1 MTYNASIGKGVLID
15 IDGVPTHAMITH
27 VEGAHDN
34 GSEVVD
40 LTAFPREQQPRFFSG
55 VHLHSDPD
63 AAGADDHNLIAYWPE
78 GDEESINEP
87 DAELV
92 DDDQVDEAPP
102 APPVKEPAK
111 KAPAKKAAAR
121 R

>member
-1 MTYNASIGKGVLID
+1 MTYNASIGKSVLID
-15 IDGVPTHAMITH
+15 VDGVPTHAVITH

-40 LTAFPREQQPRFFSG
+40 LTAFPREHQPRFFTG

-63 AAGADDHNLIAYWPE
+63 AAAADDHNLIASWPE
-78 GDEESINEP
+78 GDEESVNEP
-87 DAELV
+87 DGELV
-92 DDDQVDEAPP
+92 DDDQVDEAP
-102 APPVKEPAK
+102 AAAPAK
-111 KAPAKKAAAR
+111 VAARKAPAKKAVAR